1 MEIVYCCSMARH
13 LRRRFEGAKY
23 HVTNRGNG
31 RQAVFSGPDDYR
43 RFLAQL
49 KEAMDKDGVRL
60 YAYCLMPNHFHLFVE
75 TPRANLDRF
84 MGRLTTAYAM
94 YWRRRHNK
102 PGHCF
107 QSRYHAPLVEGD
119 DYAVRLTRYI
129 HLNPVK
135 MKATR
140 ELSVSER
147 WKLVREYPWSS
158 IRGYLQEP
166 AIEEGV
172 DYRWLDVLDGRSRAG
187 ARGKYGQY
195 LMGCLEEDDEEML
208 KALWASVY
216 AIGDEEFRKEQEEW
230 AIKEAR
236 RRRRSVDIE
245 LPERRAVPLE
255 DIERMVGE
263 EFGVTVERLRQKGA
277 RTGWGRAVLV
287 ELGCSAGGMTQRGL
301 AERLGGVGE
310 HAVCKL
316 RQRLRERLAQDAG
329 LRRRFRRLEN
339 TLSIV

>member
-1 MEIVYCCSMARH
+1 MARH

-60 YAYCLMPNHFHLFVE
+60 YAYCLMPNHFHLFVD
-75 TPRANLDRF
+75 TPRGNLDRF

-94 YWRRRHNK
+94 YWRRRHNR

-107 QSRYHAPLVEGD
+107 QSRYHAPLVEGE
-119 DYAVRLTRYI
+119 DYALRLTRYI

-135 MKATR
+135 VKAAG

-147 WKLVREYPWSS
+147 WKRVREYPWSS
-158 IRGYLQEP
+158 IRGYLQEK
-166 AIEEGV
+166 ATEEGV
-172 DYRWLDVLDGRSRAG
+172 DYRWLDVLDGRSRAV

-195 LMGCLEEDDEEML
+195 LMGCLDEDDEEML

-216 AIGDEEFRKEQEEW
+216 AVGDEEFRKEQESW
-230 AIKEAR
+230 AIQEAR
-236 RRRRSVDIE
+236 RRRKSVDLE
-245 LPERRAVPLE
+245 LPERKATPLE
-255 DIERMVGE
+255 DIERLVAK
-263 EFGVTVERLRQKGA
+263 EFGVTVERLSQKGA

-287 ELGCSAGGMTQRGL
+287 ELCCSAGGLTQRAMAG
-301 AERLGGVGE
+301 RLGGVSE

-316 RQRLRERLAQDAG
+316 RQRLRERLTKDASLG
-329 LRRRFRRLEN
+329 RTVRRLQGV
-339 TLSIV
+339 LSIV